1 MILEIF
7 FKDPDP
13 DPPDPWPK
21 DPQSVG
27 SGLKTHGSP
36 TLEKSNKYIY
46 AYFLFLICRYLSQQ
60 IFTQYFN
67 YVF

>member
-13 DPPDPWPK
+13 WPK
-21 DPQSVG
+21 DPGSVG

-36 TLEKSNKYIY
+36 TLLIIIYLFGDYIV
-46 AYFLFLICRYLSQQ
+46 IVSDM
-60 IFTQYFN
+60 IF
-67 YVF
+67 